1 LDVRDTYFQD
11 DPFQYIN
18 PDQSNLHVFQGVQD
32 KSIRDC
38 GWNSGWIKDCFG
50 DNMVSQIGNQNII
63 CSGVTGGSM
72 DMIAEYIQYM
82 SEIIGGSILRSPLR
96 TSLDKHN
103 VPTKGIAFPG
113 CERNG
118 VDQGVHNVLVHN
130 HVLTDNYIEGNI
142 DILMNSERGGPYTT
156 GEEAI
161 EQVFLWN
168 NEHGYVA
175 NMQAKM
181 NKIKENIVYNSDE
194 KKIAIVHQYD
204 RFPDFQKHLFGKV
217 SKFVFSGSVIM

>member
-1 LDVRDTYFQD
+1 MRDAYFQD

-18 PDQSNLHVFQGVQD
+18 PDQSNLHVFQGVQN
-32 KSIRDC
+32 KVIRDC

-50 DNMVSQIGNQNII
+50 ESMVSQIGNQNII

-82 SEIIGGSILRSPLR
+82 SEIIGGSVLRSPLR
-96 TSLDKHN
+96 TLLDKHK
-103 VPTKGIAFPG
+103 VPTKGIAFPQ

-118 VDQGVHNVLVHN
+118 VDQGVHNVLIHN

-142 DILMNSERGGPYTT
+142 DILMNSERGGPFTT
-156 GEEAI
+156 GEEAT
-161 EQVFLWN
+161 EQIFLWN
-168 NEHGYVA
+168 NEHGFVA
-175 NMQAKM
+175 NLQAKM
-181 NKIKENIVYNSDE
+181 NQIKENIVYNSDE

-204 RFPDFQKHLFGKV
+204 RFPDFQKYLFGRV
-217 SKFVFSGSVIM
+217 SIVIFTYHVMS